1 MHRARNKV
9 RNDSRLRGLIREAIN
24 DVMMVDPGV
33 LSLAHDATDGLP
45 GRDLAYGEGDGRML
59 RNQLHKIAQDA
70 QSLHDK
76 LRDSDELP
84 EWVKAKVSVMNS
96 DIGRIR
102 QYLDYKLMRGTKDDW
117 DF

>member
-1 MHRARNKV
+1 MNRRDARN
-9 RNDSRLRGLIREAIN
+9 RTRLKGLIREAIN

-33 LSLAHDATDGLP
+33 ISLAHDATDGLP

-59 RNQLHKIAQDA
+59 KNQLHRIAQDA
-70 QSLHDK
+70 QSLHDR

-102 QYLDYKLMRGTKDDW
+102 QYLDYKLMRGTKEDW

>member
-1 MHRARNKV
+1 MKKNK
-9 RNDSRLRGLIREAIN
+9 RPSTNDSRLRSLIKEAIN
-24 DVMMVDPGV
+24 DVMMVNQGI
-33 LSLAHDATDGLP
+33 LGLAHDATDDLP

-59 RNQLHKIAQDA
+59 KNQLHKIAQDA

-96 DIGRIR
+96 DIGRIK
-102 QYLDYKLMRGTKDDW
+102 QYLDYKLMRKTQDGW
-117 DF
+117 D